1 MKSSFLEPQ
10 VVIDNPLE
18 MVQELPVYKELDAYY
33 REITSQPIPEEYFQI
48 LRDSLKSYNDVY
60 SPDKVVNVAEY
71 DGYKWSQDGDEI
83 KIIYES
89 MFDNDFGYDD
99 IIITIPNKIESPFCA
114 GDFYGDAKDF
124 NIKIEGKKV
133 TIDLQVSEKWPIL
146 IIGGNMDPSSS
157 FLLAAFSTSLKK
169 ADLFEKLLVYGANKS
184 HKYSMSSL
192 AMHYAGIEQT
202 NEKSFYWFTRYSLEH
217 NDIVAQI
224 MVAEYLLANNNEGR
238 NAHICENLLI
248 NLVSQQAKMVIG
260 QAFLYLGTLHLEDSN
275 GFNNDL
281 QLAATYFTVA
291 HEKFNHPKAGQYLG
305 HCYLS
310 GIGVEQNIEKG
321 TDLLKQAGIDPTPF
335 LQRLKDKSQQEE
347 PQPTPAEETEV
358 QETTNIGNKLVD
370 KLVAGAI
377 VFGGMAVG
385 ILLLSKIVQRRK

>member
-10 VVIDNPLE
+10 VRIDNPLG
-18 MVQELPVYKELDAYY
+18 MVQELPVYKKVDAYY
-33 REITSQPIPEEYFQI
+33 REIASEPIPEEYFQI
-48 LRDSLKSYNDVY
+48 LRDSIKSYNDVY

-83 KIIYES
+83 KITYES

-99 IIITIPNKIESPFCA
+99 IIITPPNKIDSPFCA
-114 GDFYGDAKDF
+114 GDFYGDIKDF
-124 NIKIEGKKV
+124 SVKIEGKKV

-157 FLLAAFSTSLKK
+157 FLLAAFSTSLKRG
-169 ADLFEKLLVYGANKS
+169 DLFEKLLVYGANKS

-192 AMHYAGIEQT
+192 AMHYAGVEQS

-217 NDIVAQI
+217 NDFVAQI
-224 MVAEYLLANNNEGR
+224 MIAEYLIANNNEGQ

-248 NLVSQQAKMVIG
+248 NLAKMGLG
-260 QAFLYLGTLHLEDSN
+260 QAFLYLGTLHLADSN

-281 QLAATYFTVA
+281 RLSVTYFTVA
-291 HEKFNHPKAGQYLG
+291 HEQFNHPKAGQYLG

-321 TDLLKQAGIDPTPF
+321 ADLLKQADIDPTPY
-335 LQRLKDKSQQEE
+335 LKRLKDKAQQEE
-347 PQPTPAEETEV
+347 TQPKASEETTI
-358 QETTNIGNKLVD
+358 QETVNMGNKLVD

-377 VFGGMAVG
+377 VLGGMAAG
-385 ILLLSKIVQRRK
+385 MLLLSKVVQRRK